1 MDLSKTSWTRPKQF
15 VPVQQGINPYL
26 PTVLL
31 SIAFNK
37 LPLIAEGHEIDPDH
51 QGDTHS
57 QPLLPSSSQS
67 DRLDEDISSD
77 DDAGANNAGYMRR
90 KTKNH
95 RSSAGKGMGFFR
107 FIIIKQ
113 LKVRKSQ
120 NSKLCTFFSYRPKK
134 DGNNS
139 VLVARAALRKHFI
152 SFLEEMRTR

>member
-1 MDLSKTSWTRPKQF
+1 M
-15 VPVQQGINPYL
+15 L
-26 PTVLL
+26 PSDAKSQNSDYGSFCHTPSDTFGNQTATGSGGGNGAGSPDHLDHG
-31 SIAFNK
+31 
-37 LPLIAEGHEIDPDH
+37 PEGHEIDPDH

-120 NSKLCTFFSYRPKK
+120 KANYVPCPI
-134 DGNNS
+134 
-139 VLVARAALRKHFI
+139 LVNIL
-152 SFLEEMRTR
+152 L

>member
-1 MDLSKTSWTRPKQF
+1 MELSHIYLA

-31 SIAFNK
+31 SIPFNK
-37 LPLIAEGHEIDPDH
+37 LPLIADGHEIDPDH

-95 RSSAGKGMGFFR
+95 RSSAGKGMGFFQ
-107 FIIIKQ
+107 FYNHQAIKGQ
-113 LKVRKSQ
+113 KI
-120 NSKLCTFFSYRPKK
+120 SKKQVMPCSHILQKK
-134 DGNNS
+134 YIEI
-139 VLVARAALRKHFI
+139 VLRQIVAKYTLSKN
-152 SFLEEMRTR
+152 E

>member
-1 MDLSKTSWTRPKQF
+1 MDF
-15 VPVQQGINPYL
+15 EPVQNELARSNKEGINPYL

-31 SIAFNK
+31 SIPFNK
-37 LPLIAEGHEIDPDH
+37 LPLIADGHEIDPDH

-95 RSSAGKGMGFFR
+95 RSSAGKGMGVFS
-107 FIIIKQ
+107 FIIID
-113 LKVRKSQ
+113 
-120 NSKLCTFFSYRPKK
+120 TIG
-134 DGNNS
+134 D
-139 VLVARAALRKHFI
+139 
-152 SFLEEMRTR
+152 